1 VEGFQTTDPNYGGG
15 FFGASDRAGKLK
27 RADVKLWVDVNTL
40 LPVRLE
46 EDVTSEGGSHVRE
59 VNFDFQWN
67 VPVEPNDFEPNIPED
82 YRAPVGDIIVSL
94 PGEENTIAGLKLFYD
109 SAGKYPDSL
118 EKKAFGEEYK
128 KYMPPDPNSYDK
140 LSDEERT
147 KKTNEALLIAGPS
160 FHYRMLVG
168 KKQEP
173 AYYGQSVTPEDT
185 NAVLL
190 RWKVS
195 DTEYRV
201 IFGDLSAKTVT
212 TEELAKLEG
221 DRD

>member
-1 VEGFQTTDPNYGGG
+1 MAV
-15 FFGASDRAGKLK
+15 
-27 RADVKLWVDVNTL
+27 
-40 LPVRLE
+40 E
-46 EDVTSEGGSHVRE
+46 EDVITDGDVRVYE
-59 VNFDFQWN
+59 VNYDFQWN
-67 VPVEPNDFEPNIPED
+67 VTIGPEDFDPNIPED
-82 YRAPVGDIIVSL
+82 YRAPVGDIILSL

-128 KYMPPDPNSYDK
+128 KYMPPDPNSYDT

-168 KKQEP
+168 KKKEP
-173 AYYGQSVTPEDT
+173 VYYGRSVTPEDA

-190 RWKVS
+190 RWKIS
-195 DTEYRV
+195 DSEYRI
-201 IFGDLSAKTVT
+201 IFGNLSTKTVT
-212 TEELAKLEG
+212 TEGLAELEG
-221 DRD
+221 NSE